1 MELVIIT
8 LLLTAFSLILKMVF
22 DSKAQIDDLIQ
33 ELDEIQNKIE
43 YSLPENKKRRRQ
55 LQAQLQN
62 AILAN
67 GEIEFQE
74 IPAGPYTSANS
85 N

>member
-43 YSLPENKKRRRQ
+43 YSLPENKKHRRQ

-74 IPAGPYTSANS
+74 VATGPYTSANS